1 MSTLPSLVTELLGL
15 VAAGIVA
22 RLLASRFETIS
33 YSIVLVALGLAI
45 SLTPVST
52 SFRLSH
58 DLIFLVILPPILFA
72 GGLRLDY
79 QATRDDAPYLG
90 ALLLVGL
97 PVAILGMGLLGQY
110 FFPYPLV
117 VTLLLASMLYP
128 LDPVAV
134 LSVFK
139 SLDAPDRLLKII
151 EGEPLFDDG
160 LAVVFFGTF
169 LGLFRTTVEQR
180 TTLGHLLTPYRV
192 TSIVVDFVVVTLGG
206 ILVGAIAGGI
216 LFAVSR
222 YLGRDNVLDLLLSLF
237 VAYGSVLVAEHYLHV
252 SGILAVVTASV
263 VAGYVINQ
271 NLVTT
276 DEREFI
282 QSSWEE
288 AELLANTVVYLL
300 IGVYTHPTELVALGD
315 LILAGTVLFLGVR
328 AVVVVGVTYLA
339 NRWLAAGIPW
349 SYQPILV
356 WGALHTVVPIAVALS
371 LPSTLPYTGE
381 LRAIV
386 FGVAVVSIL
395 LQGLTI
401 PYVLRWLDPGASS
414 SP

>member
-1 MSTLPSLVTELLGL
+1 MASLASLLTQLLGI
-15 VAAGIVA
+15 VAAGIIA
-22 RLLASRFETIS
+22 RILASRFETIS
-33 YSIVLVALGLAI
+33 YSIVLVALGLVL
-45 SLTPVST
+45 SVVPVST

-58 DLIFLVILPPILFA
+58 DLIFLVLLPPILFA

-79 QATRDDAPYLG
+79 RATRRNAPYLA
-90 ALLLVGL
+90 ALLLLGL
-97 PVAILGMGLLGQY
+97 PIAILGMGLLGRY
-110 FFPYPLV
+110 LFPYPLV

-134 LSVFK
+134 LSVFE
-139 SLDAPDRLLKII
+139 SLDVPDRLLTII

-169 LGLFRTTVEQR
+169 LGLFRTTVEQQ
-180 TTLGHLLTPYRV
+180 TTLGRLLTLQRLTRIGIDFAVV
-192 TSIVVDFVVVTLGG
+192 TIGGVVVGAAFGG
-206 ILVGAIAGGI
+206 V
-216 LFAVSR
+216 LFAISR

-237 VAYGSVLVAEHYLHV
+237 IAYGSVLVAVQYLHV
-252 SGILAVVTASV
+252 SGILAVVTASI
-263 VAGYVINQ
+263 VAGYAIQQ
-271 NLVTT
+271 NLVTS

-288 AELLANTVVYLL
+288 AELLANTAVYLL
-300 IGVYTHPTELVALGD
+300 IGVYTRPTVLASLLDLV
-315 LILAGTVLFLGVR
+315 LAGTILFLGFR
-328 AVVVVGVTYLA
+328 TVVVVGVTYLT
-339 NRWLAAGIPW
+339 NRWLEMSIPP

-371 LPSTLPYTGE
+371 LPATLPYTRE
-381 LRAIV
+381 LRTIV

-401 PYVLRWLDPGASS
+401 PYLLRWLDLGE
-414 SP
+414 SPS

>member
-1 MSTLPSLVTELLGL
+1 MSTLASLVTQLLGI
-15 VAAGIVA
+15 VSVGIVA
-22 RLLASRFETIS
+22 RLLASRFKTIS
-33 YSIVLVALGLAI
+33 YSIVLVTLGLVLSVVPI
-45 SLTPVST
+45 SP
-52 SFRLSH
+52 SFQLSH

-79 QATRDDAPYLG
+79 QATRNNAPYLA
-90 ALLLVGL
+90 ALLFLGL
-97 PVAILGMGLLGQY
+97 PIAILGMGLLGQY
-110 FFPYPLV
+110 LFPYPLV

-139 SLDAPDRLLKII
+139 SLDAPDRLLTII

-169 LGLFRTTVEQR
+169 LGLFRTTVEQQ
-180 TTLGHLLTPYRV
+180 TTLGQLLTPQRV
-192 TSIVVDFVVVTLGG
+192 TSIAINFAVVTVGG
-206 ILVGAIAGGI
+206 ILVGALFGGVLLAI
-216 LFAVSR
+216 SR

-252 SGILAVVTASV
+252 SGILAVVTASIV
-263 VAGYVINQ
+263 TGYVIQQ
-271 NLVTT
+271 NLVTS

-288 AELLANTVVYLL
+288 AELLANTTVYLL
-300 IGVYTHPTELVALGD
+300 IGVYTHPTELASLID
-315 LILAGTVLFLGVR
+315 FILAGTILFLGFR
-328 AVVVVGVTYLA
+328 TVVVVGVTYVT
-339 NRWLAAGIPW
+339 NRWLAASIPW
-349 SYQPILV
+349 SYQPVLI

-371 LPSTLPYTGE
+371 LPARLPYTEE

-386 FGVAVVSIL
+386 FGVAVLSIL

-401 PYVLRWLDPGASS
+401 PYVLRWLDFET
-414 SP
+414 SPA

>member
-1 MSTLPSLVTELLGL
+1 MTQLLGI
-15 VAAGIVA
+15 VAVGIVA
-22 RLLASRFETIS
+22 RLLASRFKTIS
-33 YSIVLVALGLAI
+33 YSIVLVTLGLILSVVPI
-45 SLTPVST
+45 SP
-52 SFRLSH
+52 SFQLSH
-58 DLIFLVILPPILFA
+58 DLIFLIILPPILFA

-79 QATRDDAPYLG
+79 QATRNNAPYLA
-90 ALLLVGL
+90 ALLLLGL
-97 PVAILGMGLLGQY
+97 PIAILGMGLVGQY
-110 FFPYPLV
+110 LFPYPLV

-139 SLDAPDRLLKII
+139 SLDAPDRLLTII

-169 LGLFRTTVEQR
+169 LGLFQTTVEQQ
-180 TTLGHLLTPYRV
+180 TTLGQLLTPQRV
-192 TSIVVDFVVVTLGG
+192 TSIAIDFAVVTVGG
-206 ILVGAIAGGI
+206 ILVGTLFGGI
-216 LFAVSR
+216 LLAISR

-252 SGILAVVTASV
+252 SGILAVVTASIV
-263 VAGYVINQ
+263 TGYAIQQ
-271 NLVTT
+271 NLVTS

-288 AELLANTVVYLL
+288 AELLANTTVYLL
-300 IGVYTHPTELVALGD
+300 IGVYTHPTELASLID
-315 LILAGTVLFLGVR
+315 FILAGTILFLGFR
-328 AVVVVGVTYLA
+328 TVVVVGVTSVA
-339 NRWLAAGIPW
+339 NRWLAASIPW
-349 SYQPILV
+349 SYQPVLI

-371 LPSTLPYTGE
+371 LPARLPYTEE

-386 FGVAVVSIL
+386 FGVAVLSIL

-401 PYVLRWLDPGASS
+401 PYVLRWLDFEV
-414 SP
+414 SPA

>member
-1 MSTLPSLVTELLGL
+1 MSPLASLVTQLLGI
-15 VAAGIVA
+15 VAAGVVA
-22 RLLASRFETIS
+22 RLLASRFKTIS
-33 YSIVLVALGLAI
+33 YSIVLVALGVVLSVVPA
-45 SLTPVST
+45 ST

-79 QATRDDAPYLG
+79 RATRDDAPYLG
-90 ALLLVGL
+90 ALLLLGL
-97 PVAILGMGLLGQY
+97 PIAILGMGVLGQY
-110 FFPYPLV
+110 LFPYPLV

-139 SLDAPDRLLKII
+139 SLDAPDRLLTII

-169 LGLFRTTVEQR
+169 LGLFRTTVEQQ
-180 TTLGHLLTPYRV
+180 TTLGRLLTFQRV
-192 TSIVVDFVVVTLGG
+192 TSIVIDFAVVTVGG
-206 ILVGAIAGGI
+206 ILVGFVFGGV
-216 LFAVSR
+216 LFTVSR

-237 VAYGSVLVAEHYLHV
+237 IAYGSALVAEQYLHV
-252 SGILAVVTASV
+252 SGILAVVTASI
-263 VAGYVINQ
+263 VAGYAIQQ
-271 NLVTT
+271 NLVTS

-288 AELLANTVVYLL
+288 AELLANTAVYLL
-300 IGVYTHPTELVALGD
+300 IGVYTNPTALASLID
-315 LILAGTVLFLGVR
+315 LILAGTVLFLGFR
-328 AVVVVGVTYLA
+328 AVVVVGVTYVT
-339 NRWLAAGIPW
+339 NRWLAVSIPW
-349 SYQPILV
+349 SYQPVLI

-371 LPSTLPYTGE
+371 LPARLPYTEE
-381 LRAIV
+381 LRTIV

-401 PYVLRWLDPGASS
+401 PYVLRWLDLGT
-414 SP
+414 SPS